1 MNVRLVILLVCTQV
15 FAHVCAQKQFSKDQL
30 LNILR
35 SAQFNDL
42 SNVANFVKILP
53 RNSPSGKIEAL
64 SRNIFVDENKLPGVI
79 NKDGKRCVPKL
90 IQVEEI
96 VYEQGMECQH
106 TFKKKCHSTYI
117 TDYSSS
123 SNKRCYN
130 SFKKSC
136 HITFKSVPHVEKVNK
151 CHTPY
156 VKECGDGI
164 DGPEVCSTQYENHC
178 ETKYKTYELEQDEPD
193 CKMVEELRCQNVTV
207 ELLHIDLEDSSQPY
221 AVKEKCEKWPVQK
234 CNLIKKIVKKVHPE
248 SKCLKVPREICAPSN
263 CKSKPGK
270 EICHEESRTII
281 QRIPE
286 EDCDLQPEENC
297 LMESVLV
304 PRLVP
309 KKNCVKVPKEV
320 CVNTKKNPKKIS
332 KPIVKQ
338 WCYDPNDLKK
348 KVSDL

>member
-1 MNVRLVILLVCTQV
+1 MNVRLVILL
-15 FAHVCAQKQFSKDQL
+15 
-30 LNILR
+30 
-35 SAQFNDL
+35 
-42 SNVANFVKILP
+42 ILP

-221 AVKEKCEKWPVQK
+221 AVKEKMR
-234 CNLIKKIVKKVHPE
+234 KVASSE
-248 SKCLKVPREICAPSN
+248 VEICAPSN

-304 PRLVP
+304 PRL
-309 KKNCVKVPKEV
+309 
-320 CVNTKKNPKKIS
+320 IS
-332 KPIVKQ
+332 KARLV
-338 WCYDPNDLKK
+338 
-348 KVSDL
+348 